1 MPLPPRRRRSWLRWL
16 LVALFLSPAVWA
28 LVHVVRGGTELPPP
42 MWTEADLIP
51 LPEPSENAWESIGAW
66 KTLPRLGRELAL
78 DLERGDFWA
87 VATSPGVAAELAR
100 PEVVALLA
108 QVPDALARTRFAD
121 PHAWDLKTR
130 DPIRLPIW
138 HRWVV
143 LSAAANMSEEP
154 EATARTIASLFALS
168 TDCANAAR
176 TTYDYQICAR
186 LVERSIELMLD
197 VADSFEGKGTGEV
210 TRALSEA
217 LRATPPLSSK
227 NALMGQYVWV
237 HGQITSTLQDHKWS
251 APLMT
256 DLWSTFAELD
266 ESFLLDTTED
276 RCAVLGALR
285 KRSSFGQLFGY
296 NALGNMLLRD
306 FGTFDCV
313 HLPYVQDI
321 ENAVAEQRKA
331 LSKRVEPR

>member
-1 MPLPPRRRRSWLRWL
+1 MHLPPRQRRSWLQWL
-16 LVALFLSPAVWA
+16 LVALFLTPALWA
-28 LVHVVRGGTELPPP
+28 LVHVVRGDTELPPP

-66 KTLPRLGRELAL
+66 KTLPRLERELAL
-78 DLERGDFWA
+78 ESERGDFWA
-87 VATSPGVAAELAR
+87 VATSPEVAGELAR
-100 PEVVALLA
+100 PEVIALLA
-108 QVPDALARTRFAD
+108 RVPDVLKRTRFAD
-121 PHAWDLKTR
+121 PNAWDFETR
-130 DPIRLPIW
+130 DPIRFVIW
-138 HRWVV
+138 HRWVA
-143 LSAAANMSEEP
+143 LSAAATMGEEP
-154 EATARTIASLFALS
+154 EATARTIASLFSLS

-186 LVERSIELMLD
+186 LVERSIEPMLD
-197 VADSFEGKGTGEV
+197 VAESFEGKTGEV

-227 NALMGQYVWV
+227 NALIGQYVWV
-237 HGQITSTLQDHKWS
+237 RGQITSTLQDHKWS

-256 DLWSTFAELD
+256 DLRSTFAELD

-285 KRSSFGQLFGY
+285 KRSPFRQMFGY
-296 NALGNMLLRD
+296 NPLGNMLLSD

-321 ENAVAEQRKA
+321 ENAVAETRNA
-331 LSKRVEPR
+331 LSARVELR